1 MKKRAYILPFII
13 IYNLQATSL
22 DNNLPGYSFSEFNIA
37 VDSNNHPHISW
48 VYAGPRTDSPDRTGN
63 NEYEIYYLGFNGA
76 SWESAV
82 NVSDNTTYSKFGTF
96 PALVKGQ
103 SGEIHLVYNTEAK
116 LEHALWDGSSW
127 SAASVILNEGN
138 QYYYKDI
145 VTGIG

>member
-22 DNNLPGYSFSEFNIA
+22 DNNLPGYSFSDIA
-37 VDSNNHPHISW
+37 IDTNNNVHFVWRDGITYTAIGTYTGILALYHWIKYADSLWSTTVPVIN
-48 VYAGPRTDSPDRTGN
+48 TD
-63 NEYEIYYLGFNGA
+63 Y
-76 SWESAV
+76 
-82 NVSDNTTYSKFGTF
+82 FGTF

-103 SGEIHLVYNTEAK
+103 SGEIHLVYSTEAK
-116 LEHALWDGSSW
+116 LEHALWHGSSW